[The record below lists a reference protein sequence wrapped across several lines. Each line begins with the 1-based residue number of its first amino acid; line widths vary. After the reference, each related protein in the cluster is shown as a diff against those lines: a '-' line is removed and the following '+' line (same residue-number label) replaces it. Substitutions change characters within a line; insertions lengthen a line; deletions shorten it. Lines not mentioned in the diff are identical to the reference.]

1 MKEYDVLMWRSS
13 HVPQP
18 DLGRAGMFRWKTA
31 LTFASTVALVLVG
44 LAQAQKGANA
54 AIKPPPL
61 TPADY
66 LEIRQLVARY
76 AYAVDTGADNGAVY
90 ASLFAP
96 DGAFLDR
103 TGRATTGHD
112 NLAALAR
119 RNTRGRQSAFH
130 FIMNHVIEASA
141 EGATGKEYLV
151 QLRIG
156 EGERPNEIFGGGHYE
171 DVYVKTR
178 DGWRFKQRQFLPS
191 QRPLPPA
198 AAR

>member
-1 MKEYDVLMWRSS
+1 MLSRKMSLTLVLS
-13 HVPQP
+13 
-18 DLGRAGMFRWKTA
+18 LG
-31 LTFASTVALVLVG
+31 LVLVG
-44 LAQAQKGANA
+44 IAQAQNNA
-54 AIKPPPL
+54 KPAAKPPSL
-61 TPADY
+61 TPQDY

-76 AYAVDTGADNGAVY
+76 AYAVDTGADDGAVY

-130 FIMNHVIEASA
+130 FIMNHVIEPSA

-151 QLRIG
+151 QLRMG

-191 QRPLPPA
+191 QRPPPRQPA